1 MNRIGHINFTANG
14 WIPKLFA
21 LALVIALTGCTTS
34 RKGVLQEVQ
43 INSYPYEARVYLDG
57 ELVGAT
63 PLSLKLRSKSNYEV
77 KFEKSGYKPY
87 VEYIAPDLDLKQN
100 PILKLG
106 PLEEGGFYNR
116 LGPNPLE
123 IELEHVLVPDIAGV
137 NILSQMLIK
146 TEQLDNLLKTG
157 KISVEEHRYVTQQLL
172 LFYKDEA
179 VRRGTPLVS
188 MAPVNIPAF
197 PLTTDTVSLTAA
209 NAPDTVNIPGELDA
223 LDNLDLDSAMA
234 LPPAAFP
241 PTPATIPDLSVLDNL
256 TIPEPTGNIP
266 VPTQEPS
273 IPPPPTLSPRPA
285 PPAATPLPNINPVTE
300 PAPTTPPSSN
310 SPAPFDPL
318 NFGSAFPSSQ

>member
-1 MNRIGHINFTANG
+1 LNRLGHINSTENR
-14 WIPKLFA
+14 WIPRIFS
-21 LALVIALTGCTTS
+21 LVLLIVLSGCATS

-43 INSYPYEARVYLDG
+43 VNSYPYEARVYLDG

-123 IELEHVLVPDIAGV
+123 VELEHVLVPDIAGI
-137 NILSQMLIK
+137 NILSQMLVK
-146 TEQLDNLLKTG
+146 TEQLDNLLNSG

-172 LFYKDEA
+172 HFYKDEA
-179 VRRGTPLVS
+179 VRRGMPLVS
-188 MAPVNIPAF
+188 VANDNIPSL
-197 PLTTDTVSLTAA
+197 PLTTEATPLPVA
-209 NAPDTVNIPGELDA
+209 NVPVTINIPGELDA
-223 LDNLDLDSAMA
+223 LDNLDLDSDMA

-241 PTPATIPDLSVLDNL
+241 PAPTSVPDLSALDNL
-256 TIPEPTGNIP
+256 TIPEATGNIP

-273 IPPPPTLSPRPA
+273 IPPPPTLSPDPA
-285 PPAATPLPNINPVTE
+285 PPAATPLPSVNPVSE
-300 PAPTTPPSSN
+300 PAPTTPPPSN

-318 NFGSAFPSSQ
+318 NFGGAFPSSP

>member
-77 KFEKSGYKPY
+77 KFEKAGYKPY

-172 LFYKDEA
+172 HFYKDEA

-197 PLTTDTVSLTAA
+197 PLTTDTVSLPAA

-234 LPPAAFP
+234 LPPATFP
-241 PTPATIPDLSVLDNL
+241 PTPATILDLSVLDNL

-285 PPAATPLPNINPVTE
+285 PPPATPLPNINPVTE
-300 PAPTTPPSSN
+300 PAPTTPPSSS